1 MSIVTF
7 YSDFTSELESFV
19 KNPIQMEPITKW
31 SPNRVAAPERHIQ
44 YGKGRTP
51 EELLHCLQS
60 HPATEMIESMLRI
73 FMTSDA
79 LASIQEVN
87 PVKEQVWLFGY
98 QWLSTYYS
106 RLVEPSVTRSEFYRI
121 HHQSFLNLLRSML
134 QVQPRNRST
143 FVQALREW
151 CPSSSLLQEIQIP
164 VPAEEPRILLR
175 EMPAPTQPGE
185 PLDSYEQLEAAND
198 APLVSSSVSGSSFV
212 SSVSPVKPVTSVG
225 GVKPRLVLTRP
236 ADPEE
241 RNKTRRSRRS

>member
-1 MSIVTF
+1 MSIETF
-7 YSDFTSELESFV
+7 YSDFTSDLESFV
-19 KNPIQMEPITKW
+19 KNPIQLEPITKW

-60 HPATEMIESMLRI
+60 HSATEMIESMLRI
-73 FMTSDA
+73 YMTSET
-79 LASIQEVN
+79 LATLQTIN

-106 RLVEPSVTRSEFYRI
+106 RLVEPTVTRSEFYRV
-121 HHQSFLNLLRSML
+121 HHQSFLNLLRTML
-134 QVQPRNRST
+134 QVHPQNRCS

-164 VPAEEPRILLR
+164 LPAEEPRILLR
-175 EMPAPTQPGE
+175 EMPSKSQPGE
-185 PLDSYEQLEAAND
+185 PLDSYEQLESTLETPAND
-198 APLVSSSVSGSSFV
+198 APSVSVSGSSSA
-212 SSVSPVKPVTSVG
+212 SSSAALA
-225 GVKPRLVLTRP
+225 KPRLVLTRP
-236 ADPEE
+236 SDPEE